1 MVGFWGSRTD
11 HLPRKQVPNAL
22 SVDNRGLRA
31 DNIRPYRRLARLH
44 EAAVCADMRRWQVA
58 RMDLP
63 VRKKI
68 RLEGH
73 DYSSSGT
80 YFVTVCTTQRY
91 ALLWEEGA
99 SGQDEST
106 LSQTGRIIE
115 TAIHQIPNHYKQIE
129 IDRYCVMPDHVHLL
143 VIIHPNETMPCGLA
157 PAAQETNSAILL
169 KVIGSMKRWV
179 SRQLG
184 YSIWQ
189 KSFYERIIRNRVE
202 MDEVRLYIQDN
213 PQKRAANLVD

>member
-1 MVGFWGSRTD
+1 
-11 HLPRKQVPNAL
+11 
-22 SVDNRGLRA
+22 
-31 DNIRPYRRLARLH
+31 
-44 EAAVCADMRRWQVA
+44 
-58 RMDLP
+58 MDLP

-91 ALLWEEGA
+91 ALLWEEGTRVQ
-99 SGQDEST
+99 GEPT
-106 LSQTGRIIE
+106 LSQTGKIID
-115 TAIHQIPNHYKQIE
+115 TAIQQIPMHYDYVHLAQ
-129 IDRYCVMPDHVHLL
+129 YCIMPDHIHLL
-143 VIIHPNETMPCGLA
+143 VVIHPNETMPSGLD
-157 PAAQETNSAILL
+157 PATQETASALLL
-169 KVIGSMKRWV
+169 KLIGSMKRWV

-202 MDEVRLYIQDN
+202 MDEVRQYIQDN
-213 PQKRAANLVD
+213 PQKRTANLAD